1 MELYWSCSECGS
13 ANPYPDSKECEVC
26 GKRIDESEVSKVLEK
41 ENEIKNRIK
50 QEENE
55 EIQKRK
61 LAEQERKKEENR
73 LKKIKRN
80 KIKKCTIAI
89 LSVFIFVATI
99 LYFSFV
105 QPSLKYTEAKELME
119 SGNYPEA
126 IDIYESLYDYKDSKM
141 LVEECKEKQ
150 KEVNYQ
156 EAIKS
161 FNEGNYDFARDFFDL
176 LGDYKDCKD
185 YIGKCDIEALKRV
198 K

>member
-1 MELYWSCSECGS
+1 MELYWSCSKCGS
-13 ANPYPDSKECEVC
+13 VNPYPDSKECEVC

-89 LSVFIFVATI
+89 LSV
-99 LYFSFV
+99 LH
-105 QPSLKYTEAKELME
+105 
-119 SGNYPEA
+119 
-126 IDIYESLYDYKDSKM
+126 
-141 LVEECKEKQ
+141 
-150 KEVNYQ
+150 
-156 EAIKS
+156 
-161 FNEGNYDFARDFFDL
+161 FFKFKL
-176 LGDYKDCKD
+176 
-185 YIGKCDIEALKRV
+185 
-198 K
+198 